1 MTIPD
6 LLQLCDDSDCNYSD
20 VVGEGRNV
28 NGGTVRS
35 VTSLSSSSAS
45 NCRQCQANHAANH
58 HRHDEIDDAS
68 KSGGGSGGSGYHSN
82 DSYSNPQNYSSGHH
96 QVWPLTHFFQFAM
109 NEKSNQWPHIGDGV
123 GGVNIFYCSLS
134 WSWTFEGLSKLA
146 KHPLRAHNLP
156 SSIDYRTSEIKGNC
170 PGVSHRR
177 WQSKTANAHL
187 DYVYLF

>member
-1 MTIPD
+1 MTIPG

-96 QVWPLTHFFQFAM
+96 QVWPLTHFFSVCHDWKI
-109 NEKSNQWPHIGDGV
+109 KSMTSHR
-123 GGVNIFYCSLS
+123 GGVNIFFCSFQQLSYLGPGPLKGFQSWYC
-134 WSWTFEGLSKLA
+134 A
-146 KHPLRAHNLP
+146 
-156 SSIDYRTSEIKGNC
+156 
-170 PGVSHRR
+170 
-177 WQSKTANAHL
+177 
-187 DYVYLF
+187 LFATLFA